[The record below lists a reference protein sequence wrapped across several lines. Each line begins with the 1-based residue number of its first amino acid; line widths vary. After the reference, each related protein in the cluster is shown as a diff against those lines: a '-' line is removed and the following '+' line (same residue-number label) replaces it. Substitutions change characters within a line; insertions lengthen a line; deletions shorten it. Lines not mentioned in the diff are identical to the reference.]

1 LKEERKK
8 SAYQES
14 SSATGEPSSKWVD
27 RYTEPLSQTTDADLA
42 ETDNRL
48 SKDCPEAAVSADTGS
63 NKPHPFIPSS
73 LQPLIP
79 SSLSRREMLAT
90 FLGLPVALAACKAP
104 PAPPLPEGE
113 IVGASDGIGH
123 RLRDGLRIEVS
134 ADNWQR
140 VKVVIVGGGVAGL
153 SAARRLLQ
161 AGFEDFVLLEL
172 EQDAG
177 GTSRSSS
184 SKLVSYP
191 WGAHYLPAPMKEN
204 SALVS
209 LLDEMGI
216 LEGKDKD
223 GEPIV
228 AEQFLCRDPEERIF
242 FKGKWYEGLYLR
254 AGATA
259 DDLAQLE
266 AFHQEVKKL
275 VAWRDSKGRRAFAL
289 PVANSSD
296 DAEITRLDN
305 ITMADWLKAHSLTSA
320 RLRWLVDYS
329 CRDDYG
335 MTVDQTSAWAALF
348 YFCSRVK
355 KPEDEAEP
363 LITFPEGNGR
373 MVAHLYSKAKAKVQL
388 GLAAAEIIPL
398 AASGGAG
405 VDVLAVSQ
413 DGQTARGFHAEQ
425 VIFAAPHFLSRYLIR
440 DYRDKPP
447 AHLNEFQYGSWM
459 VANLF
464 LKDRPQDRGF
474 PLCWDNVFYESPS
487 LGYVVATH
495 QRGLD
500 RGASIFT
507 YYYPL
512 CDDDPKAAR
521 QRLLAGDWA
530 NWADVV
536 LTDMSRAHPE
546 IRSLVER
553 LDVMRWGH
561 AMIRPRP
568 NFVRSAARLEA
579 AKPYRN
585 IHFAHTD
592 LSGMA
597 LFEEAFHHG
606 NRAAEEVLKQS

>member
-1 LKEERKK
+1 LGNQQKRKEYKEDASSTIEASLNTKHL
-8 SAYQES
+8 SAKTDES
-14 SSATGEPSSKWVD
+14 SAGKQDDSKSRVN
-27 RYTEPLSQTTDADLA
+27 AI
-42 ETDNRL
+42 
-48 SKDCPEAAVSADTGS
+48 SADTDNS
-63 NKPHPFIPSS
+63 SPLHPPTSSPLHPFTSS
-73 LQPLIP
+73 
-79 SSLSRREMLAT
+79 SSSSVTRREILAA
-90 FLGLPVALAACKAP
+90 FLGVPLALAACKSKQM
-104 PAPPLPEGE
+104 PPLPEGE
-113 IVGASDGIGH
+113 IVGASNDIGH
-123 RLRDGLRIEVS
+123 RLRDGLRLDVP
-134 ADNWQR
+134 ADSWQR
-140 VKVVIVGGGVAGL
+140 IKVVIVGGGVAGL

-161 AGFEDFVLLEL
+161 AGIEDFVLLEL

-177 GTSRSSS
+177 GTSRSGS

-204 SALVS
+204 SELVS

-228 AEQFLCRDPEERIF
+228 AEQFLCRDPEERVF

-259 DDLAQLE
+259 DDLAQLD
-266 AFHQEVKKL
+266 AFHKEVKKL
-275 VAWRDSKGRRAFAL
+275 VAWRDSKGRRAFAI
-289 PVANSSD
+289 PVANSSN
-296 DAEITRLDN
+296 DAEITRLDT
-305 ITMADWLKAHSLTSA
+305 ITMAEWMKEHSFTSS

-335 MTVDQTSAWAALF
+335 MTVEQTSAWAGLF

-373 MVAHLYSKAKAKVQL
+373 MVVHLYDKAKAKVQL
-388 GLAAAEIIPL
+388 GLAAAEVIPVTT
-398 AASGGAG
+398 GGRTS
-405 VDVLAVSQ
+405 VDVIAVSH

-440 DYRDKPP
+440 DYRDKLP
-447 AHLNEFQYGSWM
+447 AHVGEFQYGSWM

-464 LKDRPQDRGF
+464 LKNRPQDKGF

-495 QRGLD
+495 QRGID
-500 RGASIFT
+500 RGPSIFT

-512 CDDDPKAAR
+512 CDDDPRAAR
-521 QRLLAGDWA
+521 QRLLDADWA
-530 NWADVV
+530 SWADVV

-546 IRSLVER
+546 IRTLVER

-568 NFVRSAARLEA
+568 NFVRGAARMEA
-579 AKPYRN
+579 SKSYRN

-597 LFEEAFHHG
+597 LFEEAFYHG
-606 NRAAEEVLKQS
+606 NRAAEEIIGSGQ